1 MKLFKL
7 FILFTIFNLSYLYC
21 EDRLNYQL
29 YEACKSG
36 DIKKVRELIRKG
48 VNVNEKSD
56 FIEDTALLI
65 ASRKGYFDIV
75 KLLIENGADVNL
87 NTPIRDAIMMI

>member
-7 FILFTIFNLSYLYC
+7 FILFSVFNLSYLYC

-56 FIEDTALLI
+56 FI
-65 ASRKGYFDIV
+65 
-75 KLLIENGADVNL
+75 
-87 NTPIRDAIMMI
+87 